1 MKSIKSRDLFFTQN
15 YPHIKMNNSFEN
27 KVNVK
32 GILKIMDSQ
41 KINKA
46 GFLEH
51 KFMDEERLK

>member
-1 MKSIKSRDLFFTQN
+1 
-15 YPHIKMNNSFEN
+15 MNNSFEN